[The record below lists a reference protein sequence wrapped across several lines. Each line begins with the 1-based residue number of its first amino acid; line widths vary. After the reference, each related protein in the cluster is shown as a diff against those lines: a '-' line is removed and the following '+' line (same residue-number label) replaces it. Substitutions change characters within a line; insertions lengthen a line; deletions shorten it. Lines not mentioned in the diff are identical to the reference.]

1 MEVDTAKDAKHDE
14 NMTDTDSWIYFDTNM
29 DKEDINQPEL
39 VKKRSI
45 KFGRKIMAKK
55 SHTFVL
61 NVEQII
67 MPKIHQKTVTFCSLK
82 LLGVL
87 EAEKGKRQDETIET
101 PEKKNNYLI
110 LYISETFALIIVKNY
125 LWIFRQII
133 FEDSSLNF
141 LDT

>member
-29 DKEDINQPEL
+29 DKEDMNQPEL
-39 VKKRSI
+39 VKKRSK
-45 KFGRKIMAKK
+45 KFSRKIMVKK

-101 PEKKNNYLI
+101 SEKKDYYLI
-110 LYISETFALIIVKNY
+110 IYK
-125 LWIFRQII
+125 
-133 FEDSSLNF
+133 
-141 LDT
+141 